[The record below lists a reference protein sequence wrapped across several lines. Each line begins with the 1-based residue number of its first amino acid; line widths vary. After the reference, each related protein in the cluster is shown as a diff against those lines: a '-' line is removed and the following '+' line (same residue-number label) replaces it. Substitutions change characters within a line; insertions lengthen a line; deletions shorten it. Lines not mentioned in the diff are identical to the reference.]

1 MKGTQRLHNSNNKNA
16 NTQRRPN
23 STKTSRKQS
32 FPILLHNHNNN
43 TNNNITYSNMKPYYD
58 MSTTSSSTRPYH
70 DPNATYIPKPSIE
83 TLSSQIT
90 SLKETINT
98 LKQEITTLKSKNQ
111 KLTLTLSK
119 RDHQIDTLAY
129 TSSHP
134 SAKSISTLNKLK
146 RDYQHLLT
154 LLNER
159 DSEISSLKMN
169 ITLCSSNEYKIQN
182 EILMNELHKLTTL
195 YESSQ
200 RLNKT
205 NNDININNN
214 ILKAELTTQHG
225 IILNINEQLEQTL
238 KENKILKKCCDDMK
252 HKSLQYENNAKFLK
266 AENEKLQKKLN
277 RVIKEHVEIE
287 DWKNEKQRLMSTI
300 DKLNKDVLHYQCQQM
315 KDKDKQMAVSKREEE
330 AKKANEDIQKQK
342 SNMNA
347 VMVPLYNI
355 QRKGG
360 ITTST
365 SQQQQQHMEHPDVN
379 VNQQVL
385 LLKSIITEL
394 QQENKQL
401 KQKNVFYE
409 KQTQQQSS
417 MLVYDDDNDND
428 DINNEHIRSKFAN
441 QSNNKVS
448 SSSTTKSFTLSFQ
461 DILTFNAE
469 HKSLNEQSIQQLCSF
484 IFSQYANNM
493 EADNDDDTK
502 NTIIELMTNTLALSL
517 NCNTSSQSKSELM
530 QFLIQLYDSDDDDS
544 FKENF
549 YNIFHNINTHST
561 ENDVERDNEMKGK
574 IINVL
579 KKKQNVVDNVIE
591 CFPSEINVNV
601 LNELLHKNGVVFTKK
616 EFLALCYY
624 IKGDDVVHLNEVS
637 TKELKTFIEN
647 N

>member
-1 MKGTQRLHNSNNKNA
+1 MKG
-16 NTQRRPN
+16 TQRRPN
-23 STKTSRKQS
+23 STKTTRKQS
-32 FPILLHNHNNN
+32 FPILLHNHNHN
-43 TNNNITYSNMKPYYD
+43 NNNITFSNKKLHYD
-58 MSTTSSSTRPYH
+58 ISSSSTRPYH

-83 TLSSQIT
+83 NLSSQVT

-98 LKQEITTLKSKNQ
+98 LKQEIITLKSKNQ

-119 RDHQIDTLAY
+119 RDHQIDALAY

-134 SAKSISTLNKLK
+134 SSKPAKALSTLNKLK
-146 RDYQHLLT
+146 RDYQHVLN

-159 DSEISSLKMN
+159 ESEISSLKKN

-195 YESSQ
+195 YESSL
-200 RLNKT
+200 RLNKD

-252 HKSLQYENNAKFLK
+252 HKSTQYESNAKYLK
-266 AENEKLQKKLN
+266 AENEKLQRKLN
-277 RVIKEHVEIE
+277 RVIKEHVEVE
-287 DWKNEKQRLMSTI
+287 DWKTEKQRLMSMI
-300 DKLNKDVLHYQCQQM
+300 DKLNKDILHYQCQQM
-315 KDKDKQMAVSKREEE
+315 KSKDKQMAVSRREEE
-330 AKKANEDIQKQK
+330 IIKENEYKQKQQ

-347 VMVPLYNI
+347 VMIPLYNI
-355 QRKGG
+355 QRKSG

-365 SQQQQQHMEHPDVN
+365 SQQQHQHGEHPDVN
-379 VNQQVL
+379 VNQQIL

-401 KQKNVFYE
+401 KQKNIFYE
-409 KQTQQQSS
+409 KQTHVEPSTLHQQI
-417 MLVYDDDNDND
+417 VHDDDDDDND

-441 QSNNKVS
+441 QNNKQP
-448 SSSTTKSFTLSFQ
+448 SSTTKPSLQPFTLSFQ

-469 HKSLNEQSIQQLCSF
+469 HKSLNEQSIQHLCSF

-502 NTIIELMTNTLALSL
+502 NTIIELITNTLALSL
-517 NCNTSSQSKSELM
+517 NCNTSSQSKSELT

-561 ENDVERDNEMKGK
+561 VNDVERDNEMKCK
-574 IINVL
+574 IINIL
-579 KKKQNVVDNVIE
+579 RTKQNVIDNIIE
-591 CFPSEINVNV
+591 CFPNEINVNV
-601 LNELLHKNGVVFTKK
+601 LNELLHKNGIAFTKN
-616 EFLALCYY
+616 EFLTLCYY